1 MSRRADSATTEGEA
15 GPKPEP
21 KKSPG
26 EEQAE
31 PQPRFQLN
39 RFEAL
44 A

>member
-21 KKSPG
+21 KKSP
-26 EEQAE
+26 AKSK
-31 PQPRFQLN
+31 RNHSLASSLTTN
-39 RFEAL
+39 EAL